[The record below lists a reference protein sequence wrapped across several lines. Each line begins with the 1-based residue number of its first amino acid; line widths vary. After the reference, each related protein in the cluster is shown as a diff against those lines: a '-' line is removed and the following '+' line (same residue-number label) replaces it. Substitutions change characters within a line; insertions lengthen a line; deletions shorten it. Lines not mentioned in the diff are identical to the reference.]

1 MYNFLV
7 GVEAVRVQPLFFA
20 VSVVMV
26 QVGAKYAAVTLKDMP
41 LPQRHLLLCFT
52 AAVGLSQPQSFSS
65 VLEIIKEIYVV
76 SVMYVTKIW
85 K

>member
-26 QVGAKYAAVTLKDMP
+26 QVGAKNATVALKDLP

-52 AAVGLSQPQSFSS
+52 AAVGLLLPHSVSS
-65 VLEIIKEIYVV
+65 VL
-76 SVMYVTKIW
+76 
-85 K
+85 